1 MPKTKDDTLTSL
13 NRKLTVLKDN
23 RDSML
28 KSLNHTLTE
37 LFKIEDEIEKIRNEK
52 QISKTDRNP

>member
-1 MPKTKDDTLTSL
+1 MQKTKDNPLTSL